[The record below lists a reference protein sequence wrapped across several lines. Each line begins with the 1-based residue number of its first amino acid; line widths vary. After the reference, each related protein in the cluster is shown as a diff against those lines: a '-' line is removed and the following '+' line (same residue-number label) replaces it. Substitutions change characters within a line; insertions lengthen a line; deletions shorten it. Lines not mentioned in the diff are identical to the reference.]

1 MIYDKMESA
10 SDLSRPG
17 VWWVEDDILT
27 LLILHEYQFYDSAFL
42 FKQWENISCALRK
55 KLHADN
61 HKSRFDYYLGYE
73 TPK

>member
-27 LLILHEYQFYDSAFL
+27 LLVLHEYQFYDTAYIQTMRKYF
-42 FKQWENISCALRK
+42 CTVRK